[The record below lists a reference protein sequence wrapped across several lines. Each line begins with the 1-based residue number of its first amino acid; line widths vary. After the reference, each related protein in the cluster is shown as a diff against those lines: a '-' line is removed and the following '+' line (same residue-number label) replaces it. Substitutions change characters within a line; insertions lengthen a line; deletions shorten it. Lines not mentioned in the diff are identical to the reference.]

1 MLKLSYN
8 DVRLF
13 YTDNKMQFR
22 LHWEDTTTATRKLH
36 CVTLWIFMEYIGT
49 LNFHEQRKLNV
60 NETSIGPVRTG
71 NLAVSYLVQVVL
83 TLSEIIIT
91 TALDQITSFFKE

>member
-1 MLKLSYN
+1 
-8 DVRLF
+8 
-13 YTDNKMQFR
+13 
-22 LHWEDTTTATRKLH
+22 
-36 CVTLWIFMEYIGT
+36 MEYIGT
-49 LNFHEQRKLNV
+49 LNFQEQPKLNV
-60 NETSIGPVRTG
+60 NETSIGPVHTG